1 MKIYQISYWPGNMLW
16 FLSNSHQMNSS
27 KGDGSDLYV
36 PEEIRSTPP
45 LEEDHWDSVAILLS
59 S

>member
-1 MKIYQISYWPGNMLW
+1 MKIYQISYWLGNMLW
-16 FLSNSHQMNSS
+16 FLSNAHQMNSS
-27 KGDGSDLYV
+27 EGDGSDLYV
-36 PEEIRSTPP
+36 LEEIRSIPS